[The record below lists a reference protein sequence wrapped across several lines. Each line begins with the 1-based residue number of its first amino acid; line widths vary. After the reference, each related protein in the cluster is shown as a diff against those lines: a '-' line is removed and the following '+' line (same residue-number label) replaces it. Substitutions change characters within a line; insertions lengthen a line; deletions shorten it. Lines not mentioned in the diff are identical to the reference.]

1 MTIKFSRRT
10 VCVLGAAA
18 LSCAAFPAFS
28 AEDPIRI
35 IVPYPPGGPLDV
47 TARAVAEEARHDL
60 GNIIVENK
68 PGAGGNI
75 GVDYVAKQAPDG
87 KTIVMGALAT
97 HAVNPNLFSK
107 LPYDPIK
114 DFTPI
119 TLIAQTPNVLVITPE
134 FSKKTGIKTLQD
146 LINYAKKHPDEINY
160 ASGGN
165 GSAGHMSGELLKS
178 ATGVKLVHIP
188 FKGAAAAQMSVLSGD
203 TQMIFDN
210 LASASANIKAG
221 KLIPLAVTTTFRAPF
236 LPEVPTMAEAGVPGF
251 DISTWYAFFGPAH
264 MDPKIVEKLNQAFV
278 KAIRSKAMEERFD
291 KMGAVEKAGT
301 PDQLNNFVKAEL
313 AKYKEIVQ
321 ASGAKV
327 D

>member
-1 MTIKFSRRT
+1 MTIKFTRRS
-10 VCVLGAAA
+10 VCALGAAA
-18 LSCAAFPAFS
+18 LGCAAFPPFA

-134 FSKKTGIKTLQD
+134 FSQKTGIKSVKD
-146 LINYAKKHPDEINY
+146 LIEYAKKNPDAINY

-165 GSAGHMSGELLKS
+165 GSAGHMSGEQI
-178 ATGVKLVHIP
+178 G
-188 FKGAAAAQMSVLSGD
+188 
-203 TQMIFDN
+203 
-210 LASASANIKAG
+210 
-221 KLIPLAVTTTFRAPF
+221 RAH
-236 LPEVPTMAEAGVPGF
+236 V
-251 DISTWYAFFGPAH
+251 
-264 MDPKIVEKLNQAFV
+264 
-278 KAIRSKAMEERFD
+278 
-291 KMGAVEKAGT
+291 
-301 PDQLNNFVKAEL
+301 
-313 AKYKEIVQ
+313 
-321 ASGAKV
+321 
-327 D
+327 

>member
-1 MTIKFSRRT
+1 MTIKITRRS
-10 VCVLGAAA
+10 VCTLGAAA
-18 LSCAAFPAFS
+18 LGCAAFPSFA

-75 GVDYVAKQAPDG
+75 GV
-87 KTIVMGALAT
+87 
-97 HAVNPNLFSK
+97 NPNLFSK

-134 FSKKTGIKTLQD
+134 FSQKTGIKTVKD
-146 LINYAKKHPDEINY
+146 LVAYAKKNPDAINY

-165 GSAGHMSGELLKS
+165 GSAGHMSGELLKN
-178 ATGVKLVHIP
+178 ATGIKIVHIP

-221 KLIPLAVTTTFRAPF
+221 KLIPLAVTTTFRAPS
-236 LPEVPTMAEAGVPGF
+236 LPNVPTMAEAGVPGF
-251 DISTWYAFFGPAH
+251 DISTWYAFFGPAK
-264 MDPKIVEKLNQAFV
+264 MDPKVVDKLNQAFV
-278 KAIRSKAMEERFD
+278 KAIKSKPMAERFD

-301 PDQLNNFVKAEL
+301 PAQLNDFVKAEL
-313 AKYKEIVQ
+313 VKYKEIVKT
-321 ASGAKV
+321 SGAKV

>member
-1 MTIKFSRRT
+1 MTIKITRRS
-10 VCVLGAAA
+10 VCTFGAAA
-18 LSCAAFPAFS
+18 LGCAAFPSFA

-134 FSKKTGIKTLQD
+134 FSQKTGIKTVKD
-146 LINYAKKHPDEINY
+146 LVAYAKKNPDAINY

-165 GSAGHMSGELLKS
+165 GSAGHMSGELLKN
-178 ATGVKLVHIP
+178 ATGIKIVHIP

-221 KLIPLAVTTTFRAPF
+221 KSTADTAADHYTF
-236 LPEVPTMAEAGVPGF
+236 V
-251 DISTWYAFFGPAH
+251 
-264 MDPKIVEKLNQAFV
+264 
-278 KAIRSKAMEERFD
+278 
-291 KMGAVEKAGT
+291 
-301 PDQLNNFVKAEL
+301 
-313 AKYKEIVQ
+313 
-321 ASGAKV
+321 
-327 D
+327 